1 MNLISIL
8 LTAVIGGN
16 IVLTQF
22 VDITLLR
29 NLRKLDVAFFVGMFM
44 IDITLVSGLLFY
56 GLYHWVLV
64 PMDIT
69 FLSFI
74 VSVLVIASVSQLEWW
89 GLKRFFPKWH
99 ETYGFYF
106 PLVTTNAVITF
117 VLMTM
122 ISGTP
127 TIWDII
133 VTSVA
138 VPLGFVM
145 INMLMVIY
153 QERLDRTSRIPGPFQ
168 GLSITLIILALIAM
182 ALVGLG
188 GL

>member
-74 VSVLVIASVSQLEWW
+74 VAVLVIASVSQLEWW
-89 GLKRFFPKWH
+89 GLKRFFP
-99 ETYGFYF
+99 
-106 PLVTTNAVITF
+106 
-117 VLMTM
+117 
-122 ISGTP
+122 
-127 TIWDII
+127 
-133 VTSVA
+133 
-138 VPLGFVM
+138 
-145 INMLMVIY
+145 
-153 QERLDRTSRIPGPFQ
+153 
-168 GLSITLIILALIAM
+168 
-182 ALVGLG
+182 
-188 GL
+188 